1 MKDILDIRMI
11 AALLLIVFLSGCTT
25 TDPYTREKKMSK
37 TATGATIG
45 AVVGA
50 AAGALT
56 GGDSGQRRQRALV
69 GAGVGALAGGG
80 VGYYMDRQEQKL
92 RIQLENTGVSITR
105 NGDNIILNMP
115 GNVTFNTDSA
125 MIKGSFYDVLSSV
138 VLVVR
143 EFDKTTIVIT
153 GHTDS
158 TGSDQ
163 YNQTL
168 SEQRSTSVGQYFMAQ
183 GIDRMRIMTIG
194 YGESRPI
201 ADNSSEQGRQ
211 LNRRVELTLVPL
223 TQG

>member
-1 MKDILDIRMI
+1 MKDLFDIRLI
-11 AALLLIVFLSGCTT
+11 ALFLLIVFLSGCTT
-25 TDPYTREKKMSK
+25 TNPYTREQKMSNA
-37 TATGATIG
+37 TTGATIG

-56 GGDSGQRRQRALV
+56 GGNSRERRQRALL
-69 GAGVGALAGGG
+69 GAGVGALTGGG

-92 RIQLENTGVSITR
+92 RMQLENTGVSVTR
-105 NGDNIILNMP
+105 NGDSIILNMP
-115 GNVTFNTDSA
+115 GNVTFNTDSS
-125 MIKGSFYDVLSSV
+125 MIRGSFYDVLSSV
-138 VLVVR
+138 VLVVK
-143 EFDKTTIVIT
+143 EFDKTIIEIA

-163 YNQTL
+163 YNQNL
-168 SEQRSTSVGQYFMAQ
+168 SEQRASSVGQYFMAQ
-183 GIDRMRIMTIG
+183 GIDRMRIMTKG

-201 ADNSSEQGRQ
+201 ADNSSEQGKQ